1 MKKRLFDILWS
12 VVAAILVIS
21 CSEQEVLSSYQTIKN
36 NTQPVPLAFSPYLG
50 TSIEEEAITRADLN
64 YLTRVGKDNNGDGN
78 SNFNTFP
85 WVDPS
90 GTNTYQKGKEVDGT
104 LNPPYYRFA
113 QNNSYIV
120 GIYGYYNHNWEE
132 DTPISWSTL
141 KDDENLTANF
151 MTNQPLFHY
160 GTADNNAT
168 WEYSPLRYWPNST
181 VTDSNSDCV
190 DDTPVNVTFVNYY
203 PFQDF
208 SGEYK
213 KANLDN
219 CIEPPVPGATGTDA
233 YTFTFTQKEN
243 LTEQVD
249 FLLGINNDEHDRS
262 LSSAG
267 INLRLRHTLC
277 AVLFDL
283 RTLAEYPIPNN
294 VRYDINSIS
303 LEGLY
308 GKGKVYPTTDDPGF
322 VWQDLDNDGTTYTLT
337 FDDPSNFNYLFTRP
351 YFDGS
356 LGYSQQRLCREI
368 IYNNNKLLTKAKG
381 QYLDYPGTYA
391 YGPSGAKG
399 RGMKYL
405 MLVIPQKA
413 ETDNNGKAKDAFIV
427 VDYDLTVT
435 NGDDKVVYK
444 NNREKIKLKDSVKDK
459 NTDQLFNAGKYL
471 TFNLQIKGPLGITMD
486 AAVESE
492 WGADLPGDVTI
503 PQPNDLGAADFS
515 FSKTKYIYNGDLG
528 ETLSGGDIPVL
539 NVKAGLTGSVS
550 YASDNVAVATIDA
563 TGEVTVIGYGVA
575 TIIATYSGD
584 EDYNAKSVTYTLY
597 VPGPLSNDDFK
608 YNVASFTA
616 TKFDV
621 DEDALP
627 SLVNKNRVPVTY
639 SSSNTS
645 VATVDSNGKVKIIA
659 NGTAVI
665 TASFAGNEYY
675 QAKDATYTL
684 TVNVP

>member
-1 MKKRLFDILWS
+1 MKERLLNILWS

-21 CSEQEVLSSYQTIKN
+21 CSEQEMLDSYQTIKN
-36 NTQPVPLAFSPYLG
+36 DTQPVPLAFSPYLG
-50 TSIEEEAITRADLN
+50 TSIEEEANTRADLN
-64 YLTRVGKDNNGDGN
+64 YLTRVGKDGASDGN
-78 SNFNTFP
+78 SSFNTFP

-90 GTNTYQKGKEVDGT
+90 GAYIYQKGGAGVGWD
-104 LNPPYYRFA
+104 PYRFA

-141 KDDENLTANF
+141 KEDENLTANF

-181 VTDSNSDCV
+181 VTDSNSDGA

-213 KANLDN
+213 QSNLEN

-233 YTFTFTQKEN
+233 YTFTFTQKED
-243 LTEQVD
+243 LTKQVD
-249 FLLGINNDEHDRS
+249 FLLGINADEHDRS
-262 LSSAG
+262 LSSDG

-283 RTLAEYPIPNN
+283 RTLPEYPIPNN

-308 GKGKVYPTTDDPGF
+308 GKGKVYPTTDVPGF

-337 FDDPSNFNYLFTRP
+337 FNDPKNFNDLFTRP

-356 LGYSQQRLCREI
+356 LNYTEQRLSREI
-368 IYNNNKLLTKAKG
+368 IYNNNKTANKAKG
-381 QYLDYPGTYA
+381 QYWDYPGTYA

-413 ETDNNGKAKDAFIV
+413 ETDDNGKAKDAFIV

-444 NNREKIKLKDSVKDK
+444 NNREKIKLKDSTNDK
-459 NTDQLFNAGKYL
+459 NSGQLFNAGKYL

-492 WGADLPGDVTI
+492 WVADLPGDVTI
-503 PQPNDLGAADFS
+503 PEPNELGAADFS
-515 FSKTKYIYNGDLG
+515 FSKTKYIYNGELDAP
-528 ETLSGGDIPVL
+528 LSGDDIPVL
-539 NVKAGLTGSVS
+539 NVIAGLTGTVS
-550 YASDNVAVATIDA
+550 YASDNVDVAAVNA
-563 TGEVTVIGYGVA
+563 TGGVVTVRDYGVA

-584 EDYNAKSVTYTLY
+584 EDYNKKSVTYTLY

-659 NGTAVI
+659 NGETEI

-675 QAKDATYTL
+675 KAKDVTYTL